1 MGRREPATVARAVL
15 LSPRLVTALA
25 VGAVMWAAVTWALI
39 LSFASAGA
47 SSEAGVGFG
56 LAPGADAEIAALSAE
71 LRTLR
76 ETLDALS
83 ASGGIAPASAFG
95 AFAAPGDPPPDLG
108 EAAVASGELPA
119 PPDAEPA
126 TAAPEPDIETIYPP
140 LMDLLA
146 PDEPFRWW
154 ENSVPEVLRD
164 FDGPIV
170 TDGSDLYSCHHFDSW
185 EQAQAL
191 YEANLPGDPNRID
204 GDSNGIACE
213 KLRR

>member
-1 MGRREPATVARAVL
+1 MGRHEPAAVARAVL

-39 LSFASAGA
+39 LSFVS
-47 SSEAGVGFG
+47 
-56 LAPGADAEIAALSAE
+56 GADAEIAALGAE
-71 LRTLR
+71 LRTLH
-76 ETLDALS
+76 ETLDALT

-95 AFAAPGDPPPDLG
+95 AFAAPDGAPLDEGD
-108 EAAVASGELPA
+108 AAFASGELPA
-119 PPDAEPA
+119 PPDAELAPSVSE
-126 TAAPEPDIETIYPP
+126 AAVAAIYPP

-154 ENSVPEVLRD
+154 ESSVPEVLRD